1 MSLLSSEYTC
11 LSIGMSKP
19 RASFVFVS
27 FLVFINCTWRLPHCG
42 VRSPPPSALHTLLLF
57 YIISPSPSLFALPYA
72 SAIWPFFWLLLEF
85 PHGVFPRRFP
95 LFFAAAAAVQQ
106 WVNVNPHTHAHCIA
120 LHCSLGLRCA
130 VSVQLDYASGC
141 CAAPVPVPLCT
152 LPSSHAA
159 TSVCFLLFIHDP
171 APIADE

>member
-1 MSLLSSEYTC
+1 
-11 LSIGMSKP
+11 MSKP

-27 FLVFINCTWRLPHCG
+27 FFFINCTWRLPHCG

-57 YIISPSPSLFALPYA
+57 YFISPSPSLFALPYA

-95 LFFAAAAAVQQ
+95 LFFAAAVEQ

-120 LHCSLGLRCA
+120 LLTWPALCCVRLARLRFRLLCSPCPCAPLHSPLFPCSHFCLFPTFYSRSCAHCRRMT
-130 VSVQLDYASGC
+130 QF
-141 CAAPVPVPLCT
+141 
-152 LPSSHAA
+152 
-159 TSVCFLLFIHDP
+159 CFVICP
-171 APIADE
+171 R

>member
-19 RASFVFVS
+19 RAGFRF
-27 FLVFINCTWRLPHCG
+27 FFFINCTWRLPHCG
-42 VRSPPPSALHTLLLF
+42 VRSTPPSALHTLLLF
-57 YIISPSPSLFALPYA
+57 YFISPSVSLFALPYA

-95 LFFAAAAAVQQ
+95 LFFAATAAAAVQQ

-130 VSVQLDYASGC
+130 VSV
-141 CAAPVPVPLCT
+141 
-152 LPSSHAA
+152 
-159 TSVCFLLFIHDP
+159 
-171 APIADE
+171 